1 MGNGPG
7 HLVRKSLAQLKAAG
21 VHIERIETDDAFP
34 LEAGTTFKVLK
45 LLSERVRHA
54 AQHAQFPLIL
64 AGGCISCVGTL
75 AGLDSGATAVVWL
88 DAHGDFNTPETTL
101 SGFLDGMAL
110 ATATGRCWKNLANNI
125 PGFQPVPEKNVVL
138 LGARDLDPAER
149 RLLDNSAVTLITP
162 QDVRKHGVSSVLG
175 RVLTA
180 LQAKRVYLHIDLD
193 VLDPNEARANHFIV
207 PAGLSLEEV
216 QEVVSFISERLK
228 IVAAALTA
236 YDPAYD
242 QDGGMLRAATAL
254 MKRLCNLG
262 QPAARAS

>member
-1 MGNGPG
+1 MQTQLIQVPYDSGRKDVRMGNGPG

-110 ATATGRCWKNLANNI
+110 ATATGTML
-125 PGFQPVPEKNVVL
+125 EKL
-138 LGARDLDPAER
+138 SQQYSRFSTCAREKCCAPWCSRLGSSRASIAGQLCGHADYAARRPQAWCKQCLRTSAHGSAGPA
-149 RLLDNSAVTLITP
+149 
-162 QDVRKHGVSSVLG
+162 GVSS
-175 RVLTA
+175 
-180 LQAKRVYLHIDLD
+180 H
-193 VLDPNEARANHFIV
+193 
-207 PAGLSLEEV
+207 
-216 QEVVSFISERLK
+216 
-228 IVAAALTA
+228 
-236 YDPAYD
+236 
-242 QDGGMLRAATAL
+242 
-254 MKRLCNLG
+254 
-262 QPAARAS
+262 